1 MSTFENVLRHP
12 RPCLDESTV
21 CEQLGAYQEALQL
34 LFESDLTTILT
45 IPAGAGSGKTRT
57 LVSTIIGLLR
67 LGEAPDQIESISFTN
82 ASADDFQAKL
92 ISNLAELVQQGDE
105 SVKVSNLGFSTI
117 HKHAIDLLKKLEPHV
132 GGVAYYFEDAN
143 SSTSLSSPQ
152 NADDAALEKA
162 TRLAFYA
169 SIVYSGP
176 NKGLLKALEP
186 IIQADNSGRFVLPN
200 MKTDDH
206 LELAHE
212 FIKKES
218 MSDAGLGA
226 FTNIDD
232 TDPNFCIAVA
242 TDSLLRLALETTH
255 YSTEEKRQRFGLPK
269 YMMVD
274 EAQDVD
280 IIQLLYLRALALNGV
295 SVLMVGDPRQTL
307 FEFRKSVSEWPFLA
321 KFMSALFE
329 GTGVA
334 AKISTSPLETNYRCR
349 AEILKCAEDLS
360 EELREASDGHPSE
373 KIDPIIDPPE
383 SVVRGH
389 HFISGDPDKDADK
402 KAPAVRFFEGNKTE
416 DLDFLLSKA
425 PPKASEKLKGP
436 MSRLS
441 RRLESEDDSGLS
453 EEKKKSLK
461 RKIQNL
467 QIPSLC
473 GGKNQVEI
481 ESAILEL
488 YERARLGESVA
499 VLTRNGLRSEDL
511 KYFRSVLRKVH
522 KDIDNPNSLR
532 ITQLNSEKNAPLSG
546 YWFLGSDMTAH
557 NETPFTSVM
566 VAAAIHYCLSWDK
579 YASDEMKI
587 SGLKEFSMVTPAA
600 SVDEANRIH
609 DKSKPEEAI
618 AYELSPYVGALITN
632 ASDLF
637 PMVSRGDLLAQEAEL
652 TRLLSRFVKDVLMRY
667 SVLLWEAF
675 EGRVFSLQ
683 PCRFQ
688 AIAVTR
694 NKARGLPQIRSLMD
708 SKRFFKM
715 FWEALVTTPF
725 QLSKADQGLLKR
737 LGVNLEWLTP
747 YTSLVNFP
755 EELSILRETSEAEG
769 AKFDSEVKS
778 RFDDFIHER
787 EVIHEQFSKLFHHKV
802 RLYLRDIA
810 RQVGRLIRLDPESDP
825 EFIMIAAYEHFR
837 DARQKARLS
846 TWSKEDK
853 GKIKFMGLFEDLQA
867 GLRDVQVKSKP
878 KRNNKVRN
886 SPSKEDGNDS
896 STRIP
901 EIVFTTIHSSKGL
914 EWNHV
919 LLFFPPG
926 KSDTKSSFKSVR
938 DLLYVAITRAE
949 RTLTVIIPSD
959 KNYKKDKPTNSP
971 MVVARHIVYQYAK
984 ENDLFGRAIEFD
996 SLVKDDSE
1004 PTDQKPEVQLQT
1016 SHSELEKALSCRI
1029 HHHIQHDRNLSSM
1042 VPLTAPSYS
1051 FFFHTAMSSI
1061 CAGLIGQ
1068 RLPINDDPVAEIV
1081 KVIDGLAIEPNLT
1094 EDRVYQA
1101 LMKNVENELN
1111 DLMTSMIPMYFLSG
1125 GKRYFEVMTY
1135 YSNSFARQLASIAVG
1150 SRLFQ
1155 NLLVAKRVP
1164 GHRIWIEKP
1173 VKDVMTIEEHNVYL
1187 PVLGIPDIKIA
1198 GPEINYVCD
1207 YKTVQYRPDAS
1218 GELSEE
1224 ALLHISE
1231 KTSVQI
1237 NLYQGLVRREGH
1249 VNHDAEVI
1257 YVPDIT
1263 LFEGDEI
1270 PYQQPTLPP
1279 FNNNA
1284 YYQVRSNLKSA
1295 VVLATDHFDEERF
1308 EQTQY
1313 CIDELRITSA
1323 ENLERLPSSMYS
1335 AAPLIG
1341 DNDMVEVTYD
1351 TCRSCPSAVHCHKR
1365 KKPDMEVA

>member
-12 RPCLDESTV
+12 RPRLDESTV

-34 LFESDLTTILT
+34 LFESNLTTILT

-92 ISNLAELVQQGDE
+92 IGNLAELAQQGEE

-152 NADDAALEKA
+152 SADDAALEKA

-169 SIVYSGP
+169 SIVYSGS
-176 NKGLLKALEP
+176 KTGLLKALEP
-186 IIQADNSGRFVLPN
+186 IIHADTSDRFVLPN

-255 YSTEEKRQRFGLPK
+255 YSTDEKRQRFGLPK

-307 FEFRKSVSEWPFLA
+307 FEFRKSVSEWPFLDQ
-321 KFMSALFE
+321 FMSALFE
-329 GTGVA
+329 GTGIEA
-334 AKISTSPLETNYRCR
+334 RISTSPLKTNYRCR
-349 AEILKCAEDLS
+349 AEILNLAEDLS
-360 EELREASDGHPSE
+360 EEFVAASADHPSD
-373 KIDPIIDPPE
+373 KIDPINDPSE
-383 SVVRGH
+383 SVKRSH
-389 HFISGDPDKDADK
+389 HFISGNADQDADK
-402 KAPAVRFFEGNKTE
+402 EAPAVRFFEGDKTE
-416 DLDFLLSKA
+416 DLDFLIPNTSLKSSDKLS
-425 PPKASEKLKGP
+425 GP

-441 RRLESEDDSGLS
+441 RRLEAADDSSLS
-453 EEKKKSLK
+453 DEKKKLLK
-461 RKIQNL
+461 TKIQNL

-473 GGKNQVEI
+473 GGKNQAEI

-488 YERARLGESVA
+488 YERARKSESVA
-499 VLTRNGLRSEDL
+499 VLTRNGLKSADL

-532 ITQLNSEKNAPLSG
+532 ITQLNSEKNAPLSS
-546 YWFLGSDMTAH
+546 YWFLGSDKTAH

-579 YASDEMKI
+579 YASDELKI
-587 SGLKEFSMVTPAA
+587 SGLKEFNMVAPAA

-609 DKSKPEEAI
+609 DKNRPQEAI
-618 AYELSPYVGALITN
+618 AFELAPYVGALITN
-632 ASDLF
+632 GSDFF
-637 PMVSRGDLLAQEAEL
+637 PMASRGDLLAQETEL

-667 SVLLWEAF
+667 SVLLWESF
-675 EGRVFSLQ
+675 EGRVFSHQ

-694 NKARGLPQIRSLMD
+694 NKARGLPQVRPLMD
-708 SKRFFKM
+708 SKRFFKL

-737 LGVNLEWLTP
+737 LGVNLEWLTAS
-747 YTSLVNFP
+747 TSLVNFP
-755 EELSILRETSEAEG
+755 EELSVLRETSEAQG
-769 AKFDSEVKS
+769 SAFDSEVKS
-778 RFDDFIHER
+778 RFDDFIHQR
-787 EVIHEQFSKLFHHKV
+787 EVIHEQFSKLFHQKTRV
-802 RLYLRDIA
+802 YLREIA
-810 RQVGRLIRLDPESDP
+810 KQVGRLIRLDPASDP
-825 EFIMIAAYEHFR
+825 DFIMIAAYEHFR
-837 DARQKARLS
+837 DARQQARVS
-846 TWSKEDK
+846 TWSKENK
-853 GKIKFMGLFEDLQA
+853 GKLKFMGLFEDLQI

-878 KRNNKVRN
+878 TRKGK
-886 SPSKEDGNDS
+886 DDS
-896 STRIP
+896 GARIP
-901 EIVFTTIHSSKGL
+901 TIDFTTVHSSKGL
-914 EWNHV
+914 EWDHV

-926 KSDTKSSFKSVR
+926 KSDTNSSFKSVR
-938 DLLYVAITRAE
+938 DLLYVAITRAA
-949 RTLTVIIPSD
+949 RTLTVVMASD
-959 KNYKKDKPTNSP
+959 KNYKKDNPKNSP

-984 ENDLFGRAIEFD
+984 ENDLFGRAIELD
-996 SLVKDDSE
+996 SRVKDESE
-1004 PTDQKPEVQLQT
+1004 TTDQKPEVQLQT

-1135 YSNSFARQLASIAVG
+1135 YSNSFARQLASITVG

-1207 YKTVQYRPDAS
+1207 YKTVQYRPDLS
-1218 GELSEE
+1218 GELSED

-1249 VNHDAEVI
+1249 ENNDAEVI

-1263 LFEGDEI
+1263 LFEGDEV
-1270 PYQQPTLPP
+1270 PYQQPPLPA